1 MSRYQYRDCCPDC
14 MTSTR
19 PLIVV
24 RGRRSSILA
33 LYECARCGRHWSCA
47 WAEMPGGIRPV
58 EVLPERR

>member
-14 MTSTR
+14 MTPTR

-24 RGRRSSILA
+24 RGRRSSILC
-33 LYECARCGRHWSCA
+33 LYECSRCGRHWSCA
-47 WAEMPGGIRPV
+47 WAEMPGGIPPV